1 MNSDV
6 EILTVDATNVDQY
19 GFFCYKSKPKSEGY
33 RRKLEWLKQR
43 FSEGMKIKILYESG
57 RSVGFIEYMPG
68 EFAWRALKAR
78 GHMVIHCVW
87 VVGRAKGKGYGS
99 RLLNECI
106 EDPRK
111 MQRHGVAMVTS
122 RRPWLAG
129 KELFLKHGFEGVD
142 EAPPSFELLV
152 KKFGEAPSPTFSQDW
167 DERLSRY
174 GSGLTI
180 IRSDQCPYIDAA
192 VNATLESADERGIET
207 RVVDLESSQQ
217 AQDLAPS
224 PYGVFNI
231 VYDGKLLSYYYL
243 LEKDLLKLLGKHSN

>member
-6 EILTVDATNVDQY
+6 EIVTVDATNVDQY

-33 RRKLEWLKQR
+33 QRKLDWLKQR
-43 FSEGMKIKILYESG
+43 FSEGMRIRILYEKG
-57 RSVGFIEYMPG
+57 RSVGFIEYVPG
-68 EFAWRALKAR
+68 EFAWRAVEAE
-78 GHMVIHCVW
+78 GYMVIHCLW

-106 EDPRK
+106 EDAAK
-111 MQRHGVAMVTS
+111 MREHGVAMVTS
-122 RRPWLAG
+122 SRPWLAG
-129 KELFLKHGFEGVD
+129 KELFLKHGFEAVN
-142 EAPPSFELLV
+142 EARPSFQLFV
-152 KKFGEAPSPTFSQDW
+152 KKFKEAPSPTFPHDW

-174 GSGLTI
+174 ASGLTI

-192 VNATLESADERGIET
+192 VMAALETADERGIET

-243 LEKDLLKLLGKHSN
+243 LEKELLKRLDEHAN